1 MLHHEH
7 MIEVPI
13 KCLEGR
19 LYARLSSHVYNVP
32 EDYHHL
38 SNVIKKLM

>member
-1 MLHHEH
+1 MLHHDH

-19 LYARLSSHVYNVP
+19 LYARLSSHVYNDF
-32 EDYHHL
+32 EDYLHL
-38 SNVIKKLM
+38 SKVIKKLI